1 MKLYLSSYYLG
12 YKPELLHDI
21 LPVESRVAIIPNA
34 GDYKR
39 DVAARDVW
47 VSEQAQEFARLGY
60 IASNFDLREYFDGDT
75 NKLQQAIRKFDMV
88 WLTGGNSFVLR
99 KAMAQSGFDTIITSM
114 VNDNEIVYGGFSA
127 GACVATPTLQAI
139 ELCDDPDATASGY
152 SAETIWEGLNL
163 VPYSIV
169 PHYRSDHKES
179 DAMEKVVGELKKLSL
194 PYRTLSDGE
203 VIIVDQ

>member
-12 YKPELLHDI
+12 DKPELLHDI
-21 LPVESRVAIIPNA
+21 LPVGSTVAIIPNA
-34 GDYKR
+34 GDYR
-39 DVAARDVW
+39 ENETELHEW
-47 VSEQAQEFARLGY
+47 VEKQAQEFARLGY
-60 IASNFDLREYFDGDT
+60 IASNFDLRKYFDKDAG
-75 NKLQQAIRKFDMV
+75 KLRGSLRKFDMV
-88 WLTGGNSFVLR
+88 WLTGGNSFILR